1 MTGETSSGQSR
12 MADATTS
19 AEPESIL
26 VSRDGAVAT
35 LTLNRPAALNALDAA
50 MMEALVAQCAT
61 LAADSTLRVVVLRG
75 AGRHF
80 MAGGDLR
87 TFALRLDT
95 DPPQRQVEF
104 QRIVER
110 LHAAI
115 EHLQRMPHAVIG
127 AVQGAVAGFGLSLIG
142 ACDLVVAS
150 DDAYFSSAYRQIGL
164 TPDGGG
170 TWSLPRIV
178 GLRKALEIYLL
189 SERFD
194 AREAWRIGLVN
205 RVVEPSA
212 LDATVRDVAHSI
224 ACGPSLALR
233 NVKRLLRE
241 SFDHS
246 LSQQLRAEADSFGQ
260 CAATDDFAE
269 GIRAFFDKRP
279 PRFTSDG

>member
-1 MTGETSSGQSR
+1 MN
-12 MADATTS
+12 DATTHAGS
-19 AEPESIL
+19 DSIL
-26 VSRDGAVAT
+26 LTRDAAVAT
-35 LTLNRPAALNALDAA
+35 LTLNRPAALNVLDLG
-50 MMEALVAQCAT
+50 MMDTLVAHTAA

-87 TFALRLDT
+87 TFASRLAA
-95 DPPQRQVEF
+95 PPAQRQAEF
-104 QRIVER
+104 QRIVDR

-127 AVQGAVAGFGLSLIG
+127 AVQGAVAGFGLSLVG
-142 ACDLVVAS
+142 ACDIVVAA

-178 GLRKALEIYLL
+178 GLRRALEIYLL

-205 RVVEPSA
+205 RVVEASM
-212 LDATVRDVAHSI
+212 LDATVHGFAQSI
-224 ACGPSLALR
+224 ATGPALGLR

-246 LSQQLRAEADSFGQ
+246 LSEQLRAEADSFGQ
-260 CAATDDFAE
+260 CAATNDFAE

-279 PRFTSDG
+279 PRFEGSEP

>member
-1 MTGETSSGQSR
+1 MS
-12 MADATTS
+12 DTTTHS
-19 AEPESIL
+19 EQDTILLTRDES
-26 VSRDGAVAT
+26 VAT
-35 LTLNRPAALNALDAA
+35 LTLNRPAALNVLDLA
-50 MMEALVAQCAT
+50 MMDTLVAHTAA
-61 LAADSTLRVVVLRG
+61 LAADSTLRVVVLQG

-87 TFALRLDT
+87 TFASRLVAQ
-95 DPPQRQVEF
+95 PAQRQAEF
-104 QRIVER
+104 QRIVDR

-115 EHLQRMPHAVIG
+115 EHLQRMPHTVIG
-127 AVQGAVAGFGLSLIG
+127 AVQGAVAGFGLSLVG
-142 ACDLVVAS
+142 ACDIVVAA

-194 AREAWRIGLVN
+194 AREAWRVGLVN
-205 RVVEPSA
+205 RVVEASM
-212 LDATVRDVAHSI
+212 LDATVRGLAQSI
-224 ACGPSLALR
+224 ATGPALALR

-279 PRFTSDG
+279 PRFEGSEP

>member
-1 MTGETSSGQSR
+1 MS
-12 MADATTS
+12 DTTTHS
-19 AEPESIL
+19 EQDTILLTRDES
-26 VSRDGAVAT
+26 VAT
-35 LTLNRPAALNALDAA
+35 LTLNRPAALNVLDLA
-50 MMEALVAQCAT
+50 MMDTLVAHTAA
-61 LAADSTLRVVVLRG
+61 LAADSTLRVVVLQG

-87 TFALRLDT
+87 TFASRLDAQ
-95 DPPQRQVEF
+95 PAQRQAEF
-104 QRIVER
+104 QRIVDR

-115 EHLQRMPHAVIG
+115 EHLQRMPHTVIG
-127 AVQGAVAGFGLSLIG
+127 AVQGAVAGFGLSLVG
-142 ACDLVVAS
+142 ACDIVVAA

-194 AREAWRIGLVN
+194 AREAWRVGLVN
-205 RVVEPSA
+205 RVVEASM
-212 LDATVRDVAHSI
+212 LDATVRGLAQSI
-224 ACGPSLALR
+224 ATGPALALR

-279 PRFTSDG
+279 PRFEGSEP

>member
-1 MTGETSSGQSR
+1 MSET
-12 MADATTS
+12 TTNVGR
-19 AEPESIL
+19 ETIL
-26 VSRDGAVAT
+26 LTRDGSVAT
-35 LTLNRPAALNALDAA
+35 LTLNRPAALNVLDLA
-50 MMEALVAQCAT
+50 MMDTLVAHAAA

-75 AGRHF
+75 AGKHF

-87 TFALRLDT
+87 TFAMRLDT
-95 DPPQRQVEF
+95 EPSQRQAEF
-104 QRIVER
+104 QRIVDR

-127 AVQGAVAGFGLSLIG
+127 AVQGAVAGFGLSLVG
-142 ACDLVVAS
+142 ACDIVIAT

-194 AREAWRIGLVN
+194 AHEAWRIGLVN
-205 RVVEPSA
+205 RVVETSA
-212 LDATVRDVAHSI
+212 LDPTVRDIAQSI
-224 ACGPSLALR
+224 ATGPALALR

-241 SFDHS
+241 SIDHS

-260 CAATDDFAE
+260 CAATEDFAE

-279 PRFTSDG
+279 PRFA